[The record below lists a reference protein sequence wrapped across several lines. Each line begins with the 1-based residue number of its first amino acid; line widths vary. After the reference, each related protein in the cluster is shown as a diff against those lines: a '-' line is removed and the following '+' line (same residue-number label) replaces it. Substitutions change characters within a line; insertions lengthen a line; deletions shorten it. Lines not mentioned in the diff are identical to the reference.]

1 MKYIINYNNGSP
13 ERNTADTLEE
23 AMRIA
28 DENVCFS
35 GSMNGI
41 TIEDEDGNS
50 IMRRRWYGIKYDEN
64 NPDLWCENPICF
76 GSEGYLGGWY
86 ELPPMKEDDYG
97 CMVYDFSNWTL

>member
-50 IMRRRWYGIKYDEN
+50 IMGRRRTW
-64 NPDLWCENPICF
+64 PA
-76 GSEGYLGGWY
+76 GSGSGMPASRARAAVASASG
-86 ELPPMKEDDYG
+86 
-97 CMVYDFSNWTL
+97 SARNTT